1 MSNRRFLAC
10 IALFLSVLCF
20 GTSRII
26 AAEASGVRV
35 EAILVW
41 ATHTAK
47 TNDASLKEL
56 EPQLIKKLR
65 KTYKW
70 DLYYEVKRKEAT
82 VSAKDLTKIP
92 ISEKCTLEIRHLGE
106 ERFEVH
112 LIGKGKPVSRTV
124 DSLAHGHI
132 IILGGDDKNDT
143 AWLIIIRQVPAKR

>member
-1 MSNRRFLAC
+1 MSSRRFLPC
-10 IALFLSVLCF
+10 ITALLGLLCF
-20 GTSRII
+20 GTARIS
-26 AAEASGVRV
+26 AAEASGVHV

-41 ATHTAK
+41 ATHSAK
-47 TNDASLKEL
+47 TNDAGLKEL
-56 EPQLIKKLR
+56 EPQLVKKLR
-65 KTYKW
+65 KAYKW

-82 VSAKDLTKIP
+82 VSARELAKVP
-92 ISEKCTLEIRHLGE
+92 ISEKCTLELKNLGE

>member
-1 MSNRRFLAC
+1 MSSRRFFAC
-10 IALFLSVLCF
+10 VTALVGVLCF
-20 GTSRII
+20 GSIRIS

-70 DLYYEVKRKEAT
+70 DLYYEVRRKEAT
-82 VSAKDLTKIP
+82 VPAKELTKVP
-92 ISEKCTLEIRHLGE
+92 ISEKCTLEIKNLGE

-143 AWLIIIRQVPAKR
+143 AWLIVIRQVPAKR

>member
-1 MSNRRFLAC
+1 MSSRRFFVCLT
-10 IALFLSVLCF
+10 ALLGFLCF
-20 GTSRII
+20 ASTRVS
-26 AAEASGVRV
+26 AAESGVHV

-41 ATHTAK
+41 ATHVAK

-56 EPQLIKKLR
+56 EPQLVKKLR

-82 VSAKDLTKIP
+82 VSGKELTKLP
-92 ISEKCTLEIRHLGE
+92 ISEKCTLELKNLGE
-106 ERFEVH
+106 QRFEVH

-143 AWLIIIRQVPAKR
+143 AWLIVIRQVPAKR